1 MYSCMVHSPPPVPI
15 SPSGSHCH
23 SATSSWGY
31 HLLGQCLHWSGTTL
45 FLCLSQSCSL
55 SLVLNLPL
63 LLQYLLYSEHVLILI
78 LFPVQNREQFQRS
91 YHGLRLLMLSATIS
105 WLTLGVASLIRTLN
119 TWVGNYTRFCTGKR
133 IRIKTCSLYSRY
145 CSSRGRLRTREREQ
159 DWLRQRNSVV
169 PLQWRHCPRRW

>member
-119 TWVGNYTRFCTGKR
+119 TWVGNYTGCRWVWLVWWCTC
-133 IRIKTCSLYSRY
+133 IIVC
-145 CSSRGRLRTREREQ
+145 LRDGGGYQ
-159 DWLRQRNSVV
+159 ADVSHSPADV
-169 PLQWRHCPRRW
+169 